1 MTASPDRLK
10 GTEEA
15 IGSTPIPDAVSDS
28 GVSEGNEEVT
38 GSSMPIPDAVCEITG
53 TKVWITR
60 VYRRPITLPLDNWCR
75 SSGVSSGNARRA
87 FIEHFSRI

>member
-28 GVSEGNEEVT
+28 GVKRSEGNEEVT
-38 GSSMPIPDAVCEITG
+38 GSMPVPDAVCEISG
-53 TKVWITR
+53 TVGPRCGSQEFTDEQVEQRWNLAI
-60 VYRRPITLPLDNWCR
+60 
-75 SSGVSSGNARRA
+75 GVGAAADPAGMHAGN
-87 FIEHFSRI
+87 S